1 VGRKEAHKT
10 QLLLVEF
17 ATIAGRDS
25 VLSAA
30 SALRKS
36 TSSTIKNNV
45 FISPDL
51 IQTERNEQYV
61 LRQECRAR
69 KAAGEN
75 VIVRSGKVIPRPA
88 AHATRPT
95 YAAAAATVIP

>member
-1 VGRKEAHKT
+1 
-10 QLLLVEF
+10 
-17 ATIAGRDS
+17 

-30 SALRKS
+30 STLRKS
-36 TSSTIKNNV
+36 TTAAIKNNV

-51 IQTERNEQYV
+51 TPTERKEQYV

-69 KAAGEN
+69 KAAGED
-75 VIVRSGKVIPRPA
+75 VIVRSGKVITRPA

-95 YAAAAATVIP
+95 YAAAAASAVS